1 MADVQL
7 SVGGKKYT
15 VSCGAG
21 QEDSL
26 LSLAVMLDEKVNFI
40 KSRMPVSESMGLVM
54 GALLLASD
62 LTEKNRDLAAA
73 QAETAVAPEVL
84 SQSVRL
90 MEKVAERISVVAERM
105 ENA

>member
-62 LTEKNRDLAAA
+62 LTEQNNTLAAA
-73 QAETAVAPEVL
+73 QAECAVAPEVL
-84 SQSVRL
+84 TQSVRL